1 MAEPQQHT
9 HKIITTQQAINVL
22 SGQLTALKLNVYYD
36 AAGKIGNNSTN
47 LGDLAVQRPF
57 TGMKVNAFLAF
68 AETAIRRALNGL
80 HSVK

>member
-47 LGDLAVQRPF
+47 LGDLAIA
-57 TGMKVNAFLAF
+57 T
-68 AETAIRRALNGL
+68 
-80 HSVK
+80 